1 MFDFERKHNKAEYS
15 KNAEQEANR
24 MLAKM
29 ISEMLLKSDAPEHVK
44 MSVRV
49 IDAAQEL
56 QDTLRDVLEPLSG
69 GNSENLNIDNA
80 KKFCL
85 LLTATNEQ
93 IKAFAYA
100 SPLIES
106 TEANNENI

>member
-1 MFDFERKHNKAEYS
+1 MYDFENEIRNEKAS
-15 KNAEQEANR
+15 REAKI
-24 MLAKM
+24 MISKM
-29 ISEMLLKSDAPEHVK
+29 ISEILLKSDAPEHIK

-56 QDTLRDVLEPLSG
+56 QDTLHDMVNPMAG
-69 GNSENLNIDNA
+69 DNSENLNIDNA